1 MRAAVITRPG
11 GPEVLEIRDVPDPSI
26 GTEDVRV
33 RVRGAALNRADLLQ
47 RRGKYPPPPGVVPD
61 VPGLEF
67 AGEVEA
73 IGDRVRSLR
82 VGDRVM
88 GLLAGGGYAEKVAL
102 HERLCLPVPPSL
114 ALEDAAAVPEAFL
127 TAYDALFLRGEARPG
142 DVLLLHAA
150 ASGVGTAALQMARVV
165 GMKVIGLSRSAEKRK
180 RLETMGVDS
189 VLDPAGPGLVERIA
203 RAAGRDGVDLVLDFV
218 GASTFALNLEALAE
232 KGRLVQVG
240 TLSGSTVEA
249 DLSVIM
255 RKRLTVVGTVLRSRP
270 VEEKIALVQAFGRQM
285 LPLLAAG
292 RIRPVIDR
300 TFPLA
305 EAASAHALMEE
316 NASFG
321 KIVLRVP

>member
-1 MRAAVITRPG
+1 VKASVITRPG
-11 GPEVLEIRDVPDPSI
+11 GPEVLAIREVEDPRH
-26 GTEDVRV
+26 GPEEVLV

-47 RRGKYPPPPGVVPD
+47 RRGKYPPPPGVVAD

-73 IGDRVRSLR
+73 AGERVRSFR
-82 VGDRVM
+82 PGDRVM

-114 ALEDAAAVPEAFL
+114 PLEEAAAVPEAFL
-127 TAYDALFLRGEARPG
+127 TAYDALFALGCARPG
-142 DVLLLHAA
+142 QTLLLHAA
-150 ASGVGTAALQMARVV
+150 ASGVGTAAAQMARVV
-165 GMKVIGLSRSAEKRK
+165 GMRVVGLSRSAAKRE
-180 RLETMGVDS
+180 RLATMAFDA
-189 VLDPAGPGLVERIA
+189 VLDPESPALAEKIL
-203 RAAGRDGVDLVLDFV
+203 RAAGRDGVDLVIDFV
-218 GASTFALNLEALAE
+218 GAGTFALNLEVLAE

-240 TLSGSTVEA
+240 TLSGSRVEG
-249 DLSVIM
+249 DLSVLM
-255 RKRLTVVGTVLRSRP
+255 RKRLTVVGTVLRGRP

-300 TFPLA
+300 YFSLADA
-305 EAASAHALMEE
+305 EAAHAFMEE
-316 NASFG
+316 NENLG